1 MRRGV
6 GKQLVTKREKCGSA
20 SVFLSFVFLLL
31 PLLFACRTSL
41 AELGGRGVRSFS
53 ALPQQ
58 NSRDKVRSGTTFAF
72 YICPLQQKE
81 RGGRGRKCT
90 RVLPPPIPVALSFML
105 SCGGAIVGNLRRGD
119 TFSTL
124 FLVEEKCLSPPFL
137 TFSFAADS
145 PEGAPPFLLSSLSF
159 LPTPTPT
166 YSQLPPLLD
175 MGLLPNKASLGGGGE
190 GPLILSLPR
199 SNFCSA

>member
-81 RGGRGRKCT
+81 RGEEEENARGFFPRPF
-90 RVLPPPIPVALSFML
+90 LWLFLSCIF
-105 SCGGAIVGNLRRGD
+105 CGGAIVGNLRRGD

-124 FLVEEKCLSPPFL
+124 FLVEEKCLSPP
-137 TFSFAADS
+137 S
-145 PEGAPPFLLSSLSF
+145 
-159 LPTPTPT
+159 
-166 YSQLPPLLD
+166 
-175 MGLLPNKASLGGGGE
+175 
-190 GPLILSLPR
+190 
-199 SNFCSA
+199 